1 MEWPIFFKKIPLNF
15 PAIMGLRVL
24 QKLWFL
30 GWAVLGARCFIGAT
44 SRSNPNDIRSFSFL
58 VPIFKSKLVSLFQL
72 SRISSLKPKRGI
84 SFEPKCVSSFKP
96 KHVSLFKLNHAV
108 LFPQWIVFVRTI
120 EKERETTAHIIHSA
134 KNIKFQN
141 KKMIVLNIWFLW
153 KDVVDVDVQC
163 DQKKNRQMSIK
174 VAQKLFH

>member
-1 MEWPIFFKKIPLNF
+1 MAHFLKKIPVNF

-58 VPIFKSKLVSLFQL
+58 VPIFKPKLVSLFQL

-84 SFEPKCVSSFKP
+84 SFKLKCVSSFKP
-96 KHVSLFKLNHAV
+96 KHVSLFKPKRNSLFKLNHAV

-120 EKERETTAHIIHSA
+120 EKERETVMHTSSTQPKISNFKIKKWLCWIFDFCERMLSTLTSSVTRKKIA
-134 KNIKFQN
+134 KC
-141 KKMIVLNIWFLW
+141 L
-153 KDVVDVDVQC
+153 
-163 DQKKNRQMSIK
+163 
-174 VAQKLFH
+174 